1 MFLIIDVFSVSV
13 IKYFLSL
20 MPSPCL
26 TTPTTQ
32 TEKSLFCKFKEVT
45 IFFYESSVPNPNKIV
60 LESICIITL
69 SLLPIPVGL
78 LVLPCTR
85 HCRRY
90 PPPPFH
96 PPPFFPV
103 RTEEPVKADTCACD
117 SRAQQQLALIVH
129 VKHSDLICI
138 IYACGSCLKLK
149 LILLFNVKLILSS
162 LKHIY

>member
-1 MFLIIDVFSVSV
+1 MLNAPYHWCLLCFRDKFVFLIDVFSVSV

-45 IFFYESSVPNPNKIV
+45 ICFYESSVPNPNKIV

-90 PPPPFH
+90 PPPPPFH
-96 PPPFFPV
+96 PPPFVPV
-103 RTEEPVKADTCACD
+103 PDRGTSEGRYLCPWQACAKTAC
-117 SRAQQQLALIVH
+117 
-129 VKHSDLICI
+129 SDC
-138 IYACGSCLKLK
+138 AR
-149 LILLFNVKLILSS
+149 
-162 LKHIY
+162 